1 MIIHGTAD
9 IEAYFE
15 RLADNHP
22 DIMDFVVG
30 DSEHILSRDRSS
42 LEYPC
47 LWLESPNV
55 NWDFGTKRS
64 MDYEFSISILEN
76 VPDDAW
82 RREQYLKHKL
92 LLITGHI
99 LHQINQDAE
108 AGIILLTGKRA
119 KSMFLPRMGNDNS
132 ILWRTDLVFSTP
144 LSWCAPTCKLP
155 DACPAGTLAMF
166 KWENSITGGFTG
178 LSVTNLSKPTDEM
191 WDYEWEWQIDDGAPQ
206 SSTSETPAISGA
218 GDWIYISLKITG
230 EDESCVR
237 YASAYFNHL
246 KNCGVSV
253 PYLINK
259 KDC

>member
-178 LSVTNLSKPTDEM
+178 LSVTNLSKPGDVLRKHQERIRHVTPRQVSPADFFDEFEAENVKQVND
-191 WDYEWEWQIDDGAPQ
+191 WVSRGVIR
-206 SSTSETPAISGA
+206 PANPAEVTRIRN
-218 GDWIYISLKITG
+218 
-230 EDESCVR
+230 EM
-237 YASAYFNHL
+237 
-246 KNCGVSV
+246 GV
-253 PYLINK
+253 
-259 KDC
+259 